1 MNLVY
6 KVSGWLEDALNNLEA
21 LLSPDEMDQAYDFI
35 NEALIE
41 DQSDPSAPPGRIE
54 WSKTALAAI
63 ACIRCKQSEAKRRME
78 ERN

>member
-1 MNLVY
+1 ME
-6 KVSGWLEDALNNLEA
+6 KVGLWLGVAIDQLEV
-21 LLSPDEMDQAYDFI
+21 LLSPDEMDQAFDVI
-35 NEALIE
+35 NEVLIE

-63 ACIRCKQSEAKRRME
+63 ACIRCIQSEKKRRME